1 MVIKVKEEVSAFCP
15 PFIVYNGL
23 FVMFHGWC
31 WDWENTAAA
40 GDLIIEGMTIAKS
53 AINLR
58 FTILIEGA

>member
-1 MVIKVKEEVSAFCP
+1 MVIKVKEEVSPFCP

-23 FVMFHGWC
+23 FVMFHGW
-31 WDWENTAAA
+31 WMGEAA
-40 GDLIIEGMTIAKS
+40 GDLIIERGDDLTIAKS